1 MYGALNDR
9 IRGVLRRYRQT
20 VVVHQDRYSQFFRSL
35 FVACPLSDCT
45 ITIGGELP
53 SDARLYGPFSLSSSP
68 LSTYL
73 PAASSP
79 SSLVPPDPCGLVHD
93 QSVVSSDVLH
103 EEDEAKKAGWF
114 VVVDRHSL
122 PQGNAEHL
130 TPRGREFHPRCIEK
144 RSSVRGYHEPAS
156 RLRARQRNNQ
166 WTRQMNQVSRP
177 REGGRRSRRSSF
189 QHLGKCDNDGGP
201 RRNRRCAV
209 SLASLLEESAGLL
222 KPVSAFALSA
232 GTRDETD
239 SFLREPE
246 DGSRERDGSEQ
257 THHHASDT
265 TNDQVVEGH
274 AAFSSSICQTVAPTE
289 NPVASSFSVSPS
301 VRDLSLA
308 VSPYSSWS
316 ALAFGSAAHPQAVQS
331 CLPSAPLADV
341 LDSSFSYSDGA
352 VASLATHEDQA
363 STSPPPETAPTPRR
377 RSSDPL
383 SAVWAGSS
391 SQASPNSLSS
401 PYSWTFAP
409 SPSCLSRLVLSV
421 LKNPQ
426 FAAVSVDSV
435 WLAPDA
441 TVVNA
446 HRLILACRS
455 SFFRR
460 QLSKPYCLSRCLL
473 NVPVRPPA
481 PPGSFSYPRTRVACR
496 RRGQGKVGAEADYD
510 EEDVSS
516 QCFRSLPRAEREEL
530 ERGKSARNS
539 ASTGAVETS
548 ASVANL
554 IEAYPCSLT
563 EIIRYLYT
571 DEMEAPLED
580 VSCFLALAKA
590 FKLEDLRKRIEEE
603 KVRID
608 THMHRQS
615 SRKLLAA
622 PHTLGL
628 SPRKD
633 FPSLLASDM
642 RRGVARIFRHAE
654 RQWKA
659 CCRGGKSEKGEP
671 RVETPLGR
679 GTVEVPEE
687 AEVGKGEADEE
698 QNEEQR
704 EEKGPRIGE
713 RQTKG
718 EWRLHA
724 TGRRRDSVTRHAGM
738 GGDVKEGQG
747 RRGCCVNDGGE
758 EKRKYRAGRTREW
771 RDPGNEEKVER
782 EVRTES
788 EQDEEEHQEESTE
801 EHGYVD
807 VVLASADLCVYVGP
821 SQVPFPC
828 HRFIVERRSEYF
840 ATLLHSSFRE
850 VKRPPLSSVDFSR
863 ALLPLDCASRRSS
876 RACHCDEVENTVSR
890 TSAALASPPSSFASY
905 SLSPTPAS
913 ASSHSPCACSP
924 ARSSGS
930 RPVSFASPSPHL
942 PVRVSP
948 DKRGFP
954 LKPARAPVLFS
965 PSSFAC
971 SRSSNPRDSFSSQRE
986 RRKSKDE
993 GQRRR
998 NSRTQP
1004 PTPDFDCV
1012 SILSLPQVDVWSF
1025 ALVLEYMYTDAIFQ
1039 VPSFLVE
1046 PAKNRQSES
1055 LLRLIECGSMFLMP
1069 GLMSVCSAALSPLVD
1084 ASNVCAVY
1092 TVADLLRLD
1101 RLVFRCASVMAE
1113 NIDFLLPRLDFQ
1125 QLVLASA
1132 HSLKN
1137 REAVDSIPV
1146 VEELVDALAQL
1157 YGGSETLCGSEDTQ
1171 AATEWHAPAGV
1182 LPFTGEDDYK
1192 DISVDTNRC
1201 CCQGCTENVPFCP
1214 ASCFCHSGDSEARE
1228 SEETYFNSTEQG
1240 RRQRDGLF
1248 LRRGR
1253 RFSTD
1258 ASLPR
1263 QFLAAPDVLLLR
1275 GLYREKVE
1283 KIDQLL
1289 ESLQLNT

>member
-9 IRGVLRRYRQT
+9 IRAVLRRYRQT

-79 SSLVPPDPCGLVHD
+79 SSLVPPDPCGLAHD
-93 QSVVSSDVLH
+93 HSIVSSGVLH
-103 EEDEAKKAGWF
+103 EEDKAKKTGWF

-122 PQGNAEHL
+122 PQGNTEHL
-130 TPRGREFHPRCIEK
+130 TRREPEFHPHYIEK
-144 RSSVRGYHEPAS
+144 RSSARGHHQPAS
-156 RLRARQRNNQ
+156 RLRSRQRNNP
-166 WTRQMNQVSRP
+166 WTRQMSQVSLP

-209 SLASLLEESAGLL
+209 SLASLLEGSAGLL
-222 KPVSAFALSA
+222 KPVSACALSA
-232 GTRDETD
+232 YIRDKTS

-246 DGSRERDGSEQ
+246 DGSRERDRSKQ
-257 THHHASDT
+257 NHHHASET
-265 TNDQVVEGH
+265 TNGGVVEGH
-274 AAFSSSICQTVAPTE
+274 AAFPSSICQTVAPTE
-289 NPVASSFSVSPS
+289 TPVASSSVSPS
-301 VRDLSLA
+301 VRDPYLA
-308 VSPYSSWS
+308 VSSYASSS
-316 ALAFGSAAHPQAVQS
+316 ALAFGSAAHPPAVQS

-341 LDSSFSYSDGA
+341 LESSCSYSDGV
-352 VASLATHEDQA
+352 VASLSTHENQPP
-363 STSPPPETAPTPRR
+363 TSPPPETAPTPRR
-377 RSSDPL
+377 RSSNPL
-383 SAVWAGSS
+383 SAAWTGSA
-391 SQASPNSLSS
+391 SQATPNSLSS
-401 PYSWTFAP
+401 PYSWTFVQ

-446 HRLILACRS
+446 HKLILACRS

-460 QLSKPYCLSRCLL
+460 QLSKPYCIFRCLL

-481 PPGSFSYPRTRVACR
+481 PPGSFSDPRTRVACR
-496 RRGQGKVGAEADYD
+496 LRGQGKVMAEADYD
-510 EEDVSS
+510 EEAGSS

-530 ERGKSARNS
+530 ERGKSERNS
-539 ASTGAVETS
+539 AGTGAVETS

-554 IEAYPCSLT
+554 IAAYPCLLT

-571 DEMEAPLED
+571 DEMEVPLED
-580 VSCFLALAKA
+580 VSCFLTLANA
-590 FKLEDLRKRIEEE
+590 FKLKDLRKRIEEE

-608 THMHRQS
+608 THMHHQS

-659 CCRGGKSEKGEP
+659 CCRGGKSEKEEP
-671 RVETPLGR
+671 RLEAPLGR

-687 AEVGKGEADEE
+687 AEVGKGEAGEE
-698 QNEEQR
+698 QNGEQR
-704 EEKGPRIGE
+704 EDEGTTIGE

-718 EWRLHA
+718 KWRLNE
-724 TGRRRDSVTRHAGM
+724 TGRRRDSATRHAEM
-738 GGDVKEGQG
+738 GLDVKEGQG
-747 RRGCCVNDGGE
+747 WRGCCVNDCTE
-758 EKRKYRAGRTREW
+758 EKRQHRAGRAREG
-771 RDPGNEEKVER
+771 RDPGNEEKVEHN
-782 EVRTES
+782 VRAAN
-788 EQDEEEHQEESTE
+788 EQDEEEHQKESKE
-801 EHGYVD
+801 EHSYVD

-850 VKRPPLSSVDFSR
+850 VKHPPLSSVDFSR
-863 ALLPLDCASRRSS
+863 DLLPLEYACCRSS
-876 RACHCDEVENTVSR
+876 HACHSDEVENTVSR
-890 TSAALASPPSSFASY
+890 SSAALASPPSYYSSS

-913 ASSHSPCACSP
+913 APSPSPCACSP
-924 ARSSGS
+924 RRFSRS
-930 RPVSFASPSPHL
+930 RPVSCASYPPHL
-942 PVRVSP
+942 SVRVSP
-948 DKRGFP
+948 DMRDFP
-954 LKPARAPVLFS
+954 LKPTRATVPFS
-965 PSSFAC
+965 SSSFAS
-971 SRSSNPRDSFSSQRE
+971 SRSSNPRGNFSSQCE
-986 RRKSKDE
+986 TEKSKEE

-998 NSRTQP
+998 SSRTQP

-1012 SILSLPQVDVWSF
+1012 SVLSLPQVDVWSF

-1039 VPSFLVE
+1039 VPSFLVQ

-1069 GLMSVCSAALSPLVD
+1069 GLVSVCSAALSPLVD

-1092 TVADLLRLD
+1092 RVADLLRLD

-1113 NIDFLLPRLDFQ
+1113 KIDSLLPRLEFH

-1146 VEELVDALAQL
+1146 VEELVDALAQM
-1157 YGGSETLCGSEDTQ
+1157 YGGSENLCGSEDTP
-1171 AATEWHAPAGV
+1171 AATEWLAPAGV
-1182 LPFTGEDDYK
+1182 LPFTGEDDYN
-1192 DISVDTNRC
+1192 DISIDSAHC
-1201 CCQGCTENVPFCP
+1201 CCQGCAENVPFCQ
-1214 ASCFCHSGDSEARE
+1214 SGCFCHSGDSEARG
-1228 SEETYFNSTEQG
+1228 SEETIFNSTERG
-1240 RRQRDGLF
+1240 RRERGSVF
-1248 LRRGR
+1248 LRRIR
-1253 RFSTD
+1253 RLSTD

-1275 GLYREKVE
+1275 GLYQEKVE